1 MIQTGLLAWPAGHSL
16 SPLIHN
22 FWLKQAGIAGDYRVH
37 AVPPQALKQQIEEL
51 VAAGYRG
58 FNLTLPHKTAVL
70 PLLTSLSP
78 LARHVGAVN
87 TVVVGADGQLYGD
100 NTDVAGFVTPLRQH
114 WDFRGDQ
121 RVAQQGL
128 ANQLANPLVDALAK
142 DEIGKQELVKQ
153 AVLLGAGGAARA
165 VVAGLAEL
173 GVDQLTIAARRP
185 QAVAELAEALQ
196 DLPHCPRIAYLPW
209 GEGVLTIPP
218 TDLLINSTP
227 LGMVGQPPLLVN
239 LDQLPPAAL
248 VYDLVYRPRQTALLQ
263 AAAGRGLAT
272 QDGLEMLLAQAA
284 PAFAAWYGVQ
294 PEITDALRAMVHDAA
309 QA

>member
-22 FWLKQAGIAGDYRVH
+22 FWLKQAGIAGNYQLH
-37 AVPPQALKQQIEEL
+37 AVAPGTLEL
-51 VAAGYRG
+51 EVSRLIAAGYRG
-58 FNLTLPHKTAVL
+58 FNLTLPHKTAIL
-70 PLLTSLSP
+70 PLLTSLTP
-78 LARHVGAVN
+78 LARQIGAVN
-87 TVVVGADGQLYGD
+87 TVVIAADGRLHGD

-114 WDFRGDQ
+114 WDFRGNQ
-121 RVAQQGL
+121 RLVQQGL
-128 ANQLANPLVDALAK
+128 ANQLANPSVDTLAK
-142 DEIGKQELVKQ
+142 VGDGGQEAVMQ

-165 VVAGLAEL
+165 VVAGLSQM
-173 GVDQLTIAARRP
+173 GVGQLTIAARRP
-185 QAVAELAEALQ
+185 QAVEELAEALQ
-196 DLPHCPRIAYLPW
+196 ALPHCPRIAYLPW
-209 GEGVLTIPP
+209 GEGLLTVPP

-239 LDQLPPAAL
+239 LDQLPPTAL

-263 AAAGRGLAT
+263 AAVGRGLAT